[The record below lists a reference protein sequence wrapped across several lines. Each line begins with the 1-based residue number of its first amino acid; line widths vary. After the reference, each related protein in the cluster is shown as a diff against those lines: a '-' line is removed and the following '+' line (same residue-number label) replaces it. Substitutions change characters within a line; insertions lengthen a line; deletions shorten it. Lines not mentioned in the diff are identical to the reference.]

1 MLKQL
6 EDTSSHV
13 TYILCTTEPQGLSD
27 TLLSRCAK
35 LRITEVSTKDNMEL
49 LHRVCKAEGIKID
62 DSVLE
67 LMCVRS
73 NNIPRDCLAT
83 LQTIA
88 GVLASGEI
96 RSKDITIEKV
106 DSQISALLGLPNYV
120 SIQNYLS
127 SIYAGK
133 LVAALTSLNGITS
146 KPLFLKGCLDTHGNV
161 IVALAS
167 KTPEKLIDEKWVLGY
182 TKKMIAESGLQKTP
196 ESMKTMSSLMF
207 DLVDAY
213 TKMSQYQL
221 GDSTALLVGIAGK
234 WCGRFKETGNG

>member
-1 MLKQL
+1 
-6 EDTSSHV
+6 
-13 TYILCTTEPQGLSD
+13 
-27 TLLSRCAK
+27 
-35 LRITEVSTKDNMEL
+35 MEL
-49 LHRVCKAEGIKID
+49 LHRVCKAEGIKLD

-96 RSKDITIEKV
+96 KPKDITIEQI
-106 DSQISALLGLPNYV
+106 DSQISALLGVPNYV

-127 SIYAGK
+127 SIYSGK
-133 LVAALTSLNGITS
+133 LVAALSSLTGITS
-146 KPLFLKGCLDTHGNV
+146 KPLFLRGCLDTHGNV
-161 IVALAS
+161 ITALAS
-167 KTPEKLIDEKWVLGY
+167 KTPEKLIGEKWVLGY
-182 TKKMIAESGLQKTP
+182 TKKMISETGLQKTP
-196 ESMKTMSSLMF
+196 ESMKTMSSLMS

-221 GDSTALLVGIAGK
+221 GDSSALLIGIAGK
-234 WCGRFKETGNG
+234 WCSRFKESGNA